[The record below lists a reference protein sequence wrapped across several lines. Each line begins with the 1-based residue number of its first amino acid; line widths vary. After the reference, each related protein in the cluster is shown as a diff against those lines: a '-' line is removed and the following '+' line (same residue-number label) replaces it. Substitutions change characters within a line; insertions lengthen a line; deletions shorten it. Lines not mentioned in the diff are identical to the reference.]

1 MTEPTKPLDLS
12 SAARLMN
19 SLDEIDAEIARL
31 ALLCQV
37 RILEPGVVE
46 RVVRKDASVCGTSNP
61 VAFEKLH
68 NMLAMHFGVR
78 DSAGVA
84 YGQALAS
91 HVEQHDIDRLRAR
104 FPALAAEWPS
114 ARR

>member
-1 MTEPTKPLDLS
+1 MKDPAEPLDLS

-31 ALLCQV
+31 ALLCRV
-37 RILEPGVVE
+37 RILDPGVVE
-46 RVVRKDASVCGTSNP
+46 RVVRNDASVCGTNNP
-61 VAFEKLH
+61 IAFEKLH
-68 NMLAMHFGVR
+68 NMLAMHFGIR

-91 HVEQHDIDRLRAR
+91 RVEQLVVDRLRAR
-104 FPALAAEWPS
+104 FPDLAADWPP
-114 ARR
+114 AWR